1 MTTYEQQVIDGVPFL
16 ISGSSIFYYDP
27 LALPW
32 SSDPKEPIRIGTLT
46 GDKLHLDADW
56 RERVQPRI
64 DAWRTTINPV
74 GRNEVVRA
82 PKQSKPKRSPKSAA
96 KTAGNAGET
105 PTAATA
111 TAATATTAVNVV
123 VMPSTVEEQNPK
135 RVLKRRKVVPAN
147 AS

>member
-16 ISGSSIFYYDP
+16 VSGGSVFYYDP

-32 SSDPKEPIRIGTLT
+32 SANPKEPIRIGVLAGTQLR
-46 GDKLHLDADW
+46 LDEDW
-56 RERVQPRI
+56 VTRVQPRV
-64 DAWRTTINPV
+64 DAWRSTVVPV

-96 KTAGNAGET
+96 KTAGN
-105 PTAATA
+105 
-111 TAATATTAVNVV
+111 
-123 VMPSTVEEQNPK
+123 TVEAGATEGAAVAGTTNVTVVPPEPTPK
-135 RVLKRRKVVPAN
+135 RVVKRRKVVQPN